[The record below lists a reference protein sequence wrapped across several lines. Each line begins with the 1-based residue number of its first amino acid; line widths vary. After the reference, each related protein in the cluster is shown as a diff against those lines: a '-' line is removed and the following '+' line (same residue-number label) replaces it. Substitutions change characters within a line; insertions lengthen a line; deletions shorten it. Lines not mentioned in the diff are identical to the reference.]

1 MGTAAHRLVVEC
13 QAYCKIKARCSM
25 LRVQGQKSNKKK
37 KKTEKETNGICIIY
51 IVLYFWNVNA
61 WITA

>member
-51 IVLYFWNVNA
+51 IVLYF
-61 WITA
+61 